1 MPLLRGRY
9 SGSVARTWRFYIGF
23 RAGYSTTCD
32 IETLSISGHA
42 VTSLTNHTA
51 DDRRPSF
58 CPSPSTLHIPIAPPP
73 ARLGLPSTHLWYL
86 YCQHHAAATLHCTG
100 TAARMPNGF
109 KLTTQLS
116 CPGDFGG
123 LRRPAQTN
131 VLTHICFLTSRCP
144 RAGKSDNS
152 CKMGGNPLNPPG
164 GSGEKGLGG
173 PATSLGLP
181 KSALGR

>member
-42 VTSLTNHTA
+42 VTSVTNHTA
-51 DDRRPSF
+51 DDKRPSF
-58 CPSPSTLHIPIAPPP
+58 CPSPSTRTDRSPP

-86 YCQHHAAATLHCTG
+86 YRQHYATATLHRNG
-100 TAARMPNGF
+100 VEDAQRLQVDDAALVSRRF
-109 KLTTQLS
+109 RWASTS
-116 CPGDFGG
+116 CPDK
-123 LRRPAQTN
+123 RPDSH
-131 VLTHICFLTSRCP
+131 LFLTSRCP

-164 GSGEKGLGG
+164 GSGEEGLGG
-173 PATSLGLP
+173 PATSLGFL
-181 KSALGR
+181 KVH